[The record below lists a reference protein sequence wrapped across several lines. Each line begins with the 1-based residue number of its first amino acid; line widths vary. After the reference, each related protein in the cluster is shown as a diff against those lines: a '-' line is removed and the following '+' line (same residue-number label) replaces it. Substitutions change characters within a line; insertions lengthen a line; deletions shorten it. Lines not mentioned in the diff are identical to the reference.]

1 MGKKILDKHSIRH
14 FIFGSLSFVLVKSI
28 NIPIYLNF
36 ILTNG
41 VHLLIELIENNI
53 SPTGKILETNI
64 NHISD
69 IVLFLLGWSLAYY
82 YNLYKFYKKFPSIIK
97 IILWLILSFEI
108 IHEIYREINPYFDIG
123 LFKGAYIDNLE
134 V

>member
-1 MGKKILDKHSIRH
+1 MGKKLWDKYSIRH

-53 SPTGKILETNI
+53 SPSGKILETNI

-82 YNLYKFYKKFPSIIK
+82 SNLYKFYNKIPTIIK
-97 IILWLILSFEI
+97 IIFWILLCKEFVKESLR
-108 IHEIYREINPYFDIG
+108 EIYPYHDFIY
-123 LFKGAYIDNLE
+123 FKGAYIDNRQI
-134 V
+134 